1 MHVVLTKRKRINT
14 KQPYVRQMTS
24 PITVLLFQR
33 YPSASGK
40 IGKVFFDH
48 TDPLMPE
55 NEETYAEYR
64 ETSGES

>member
-1 MHVVLTKRKRINT
+1 
-14 KQPYVRQMTS
+14 MTY